1 MKILLPSLKTLLL
14 REQKSQEREY
24 YLALELG
31 KEGIKAAIW
40 EENEKVI
47 VKALAKGKTVAE
59 TIEKVKE
66 GKEDLKIEKVIFG
79 LPPYYV
85 QDDKIKPEYLDRL
98 KETAKEFSLSP
109 LGFVVVPEAIAH
121 LLKIEQ
127 ESPQTAILLGF
138 SRKELTFSLFRGG
151 QSKKIKVL
159 KRTGNV
165 YADLEGGLAK
175 FAKEEVLPSKIILYN
190 ESEELAAIKEDLLSY
205 PWQKNERFLH
215 VPKIEILPWDFSIK
229 AVVEAGVSELKQKSV
244 RLVVEEEEPLKPKL
258 KEEDEIKAEDLGFVK
273 DKDVAEEITTQ
284 KTESRKQKTEEEKRE
299 RKLKLPKVTL
309 PKISLPVFSP
319 LNFNFLKGQ
328 AFMLIFIFLI
338 ILGGILISSLYL
350 YPKAA
355 IDLIADPQ
363 ILEKKI
369 ETTLNTNIKTPN
381 IEEKE
386 IPGKVYSVK
395 VSGEKTQGTTGKKI
409 IGEPAQGE
417 VTIYNKTTVEK
428 TFDKGSVVFGPNK
441 LKFTL
446 DEEATVAS
454 VSDIVTGAPGT
465 KKAKVKAAEIGP
477 EGNLTTHSDFTI
489 NNFPLA
495 SYAAR
500 NETAFS
506 GGTKREITAVSS
518 EDQEKLLKN
527 LIDELKTQAQE
538 ELKKQLT
545 PNEEFLEESLKENV
559 LEKIFDKDVGEETDN
574 FTLKLNLEFSQTG
587 FSNEDFN
594 TFLKSYILEKIPPD
608 FEFDQEKSHFKVS
621 QSRVKDDGSVTFT
634 ADYKAYL
641 LPKLNLTEFKK
652 EIRGKSIK
660 ETEDKVKLLLEKN
673 IIGYKVS
680 FERNLPFLGSKLP
693 LWEQNIKVKI
703 IPY

>member
-1 MKILLPSLKTLLL
+1 MKVLLPSLKTLLSK
-14 REQKSQEREY
+14 EQKNEEKEY

-31 KEGIKAAIW
+31 KEAIKAAIW

-66 GKEDLKIEKVIFG
+66 GKEGLKIEKVIFG

-127 ESPQTAILLGF
+127 ETPQTAILLGVN
-138 SRKELTFSLFRGG
+138 RKELTFSLFRGG

-165 YADLEGGLAK
+165 YADLEDGLAK

-215 VPKIEILPWDFSIK
+215 VPKIETLPWDFSIK
-229 AVVEAGVSELKQKSV
+229 AVVEAGVSELKKKSV

-258 KEEDEIKAEDLGFVK
+258 KEEDEVKAEELGFVK

-284 KTESRKQKTEEEKRE
+284 KTENKKQ
-299 RKLKLPKVTL
+299 
-309 PKISLPVFSP
+309 KISLPNFAP
-319 LNFNFLKGQ
+319 INFNFLKAQ
-328 AFMLIFIFLI
+328 AFILIFISLI
-338 ILGGILISSLYL
+338 ILGGISISSFYL

-363 ILEKKI
+363 ILEKKV

-409 IGEPAQGE
+409 VGEPAEGE

-428 TFDKGSVVFGPNK
+428 TFDKGTVVFGPNK

-477 EGNLTTHSDFTI
+477 EGNLTAHSDFTI

-500 NETAFS
+500 NETVFS

-641 LPKLNLTEFKK
+641 LPKLNLAEFKK

-703 IPY
+703 VTF

>member
-1 MKILLPSLKTLLL
+1 MKVLLPSLKTLLSK
-14 REQKSQEREY
+14 EQKNEEKEY

-31 KEGIKAAIW
+31 KEAIKAAIW

-66 GKEDLKIEKVIFG
+66 GKEGLKIEKVIFG

-127 ESPQTAILLGF
+127 ETPQTAILLGVN
-138 SRKELTFSLFRGG
+138 RKELTFSLFRGG

-165 YADLEGGLAK
+165 YADLEDGLAK

-215 VPKIEILPWDFSIK
+215 VPKIETLPWDFSIK
-229 AVVEAGVSELKQKSV
+229 AVVEAGVSELKKKSV

-258 KEEDEIKAEDLGFVK
+258 KEEDEVKAEELGFVK

-284 KTESRKQKTEEEKRE
+284 KTENKKQ
-299 RKLKLPKVTL
+299 
-309 PKISLPVFSP
+309 KISLPNFAP
-319 LNFNFLKGQ
+319 INFNFLKAQ
-328 AFMLIFIFLI
+328 AFILIFISLI
-338 ILGGILISSLYL
+338 ILGGISISSFYL

-363 ILEKKI
+363 ILEKKV

-409 IGEPAQGE
+409 VGEPAEGE
-417 VTIYNKTTVEK
+417 VIIYNKTTVEK
-428 TFDKGSVVFGPNK
+428 TFDKGTVVFGPNK

-477 EGNLTTHSDFTI
+477 EGNLTAHSDFTI

-641 LPKLNLTEFKK
+641 LPKLNLAEFKK

-703 IPY
+703 VTF